1 MVKDLSKI
9 LSRVKIQSFS
19 TKSHITIE
27 SLSLFEIVRSYVSSF
42 RRNWPKKLRSCRKN
56 AVRTPEL
63 DPWSPLDKG
72 PTERLKILDESSIVS
87 ERYGCFQLG
96 WICICVIFQ
105 EKACL
110 YGLYID
116 FPQYIHIIFIYNIYT

>member
-63 DPWSPLDKG
+63 IDPRSPLDTG

-87 ERYGCFQLG
+87 KRYGCFQLG
-96 WICICVIFQ
+96 WISICVIFQ

-116 FPQYIHIIFIYNIYT
+116 SSIYIYIYIISI